1 MSKKGRIL
9 DLTMTGAKQ
18 LKIVN
23 RGVAKVKIEPV
34 AEEVASA
41 N

>member
-23 RGVAKVKIEPV
+23 KGVAKVKMEAV
-34 AEEVASA
+34 SEEAAAA